1 MGALSPLL
9 VPIPFSHLPRGGRR
23 VEEKLPGHLGM
34 VLATPLSPGISLG
47 QLLAGAGWKAVS
59 GTDFPISCLELS
71 FRRLL

>member
-23 VEEKLPGHLGM
+23 VEEKLPDHLGM
-34 VLATPLSPGISLG
+34 VLVTPLSPEISLG
-47 QLLAGAGWKAVS
+47 QLSAGAGWKAVS

-71 FRRLL
+71 SRRLL